1 MRRSAPGEKSRCRR
15 SASAEEEDEDEEAE
29 KEEED
34 EDDEEDEEDEE
45 EDAMAAADGAAPQR
59 APSAGAA
66 LRRGDA
72 DDRAYE
78 LWRSAPER

>member
-1 MRRSAPGEKSRCRR
+1 MKFVSEMRRSAPGEKSRCRR
-15 SASAEEEDEDEEAE
+15 SASAEEEDEDEEEE

-45 EDAMAAADGAAPQR
+45 EDAMAAADGAA
-59 APSAGAA
+59 